1 MQESK
6 EDSEGTTSRKS
17 WRSKSRRIKA
27 ECAKSMDIKLYKDSP
42 GILRFKPDK
51 DACKAGPTYVGST
64 EDGKCHVTLVSDDS
78 NDTQASTVF
87 AASVTCD
94 DTGAVYSIGADGN
107 GTMTVVERLQADYG
121 EEEELDPFDE
131 LPVEERALLEARFAA
146 TNSATAA
153 VSTGGLRGK
162 VTDQLRNIGDR
173 FLAENHHS
181 DTAHRDLQGN
191 IIIDALVLYTA
202 DAECGNAGLPLP
214 CVRNSTTEASIRSL
228 INLAIAETNTAYT
241 LSGVNVVLNL
251 VHAAYDNYI
260 EFNTTS
266 NVDLSAS
273 TKLMD
278 LQARPS
284 VRALREAYGAD
295 AVSMIIGRG
304 NCGMG
309 YVGYWG
315 PSIEYMYSVTHYGCA
330 TGYYTFGHEIG
341 HNFGSNHDRG
351 SRNECTTSG
360 YSYGYR
366 DPQAEFRSIL
376 ASDCVADQCTG
387 NPLPVDA
394 PD

>member
-1 MQESK
+1 MFMRNILPLTSPFNNEIPSQLCGNTGCPRHPPCTLRMQESK

-64 EDGKCHVTLVSDDS
+64 EDGKCHITLVSDDS

-214 CVRNSTTEASIRSL
+214 CVRTPTTEASIRSL
-228 INLAIAETNTAYT
+228 INLAIA
-241 LSGVNVVLNL
+241 
-251 VHAAYDNYI
+251 
-260 EFNTTS
+260 
-266 NVDLSAS
+266 
-273 TKLMD
+273 
-278 LQARPS
+278 
-284 VRALREAYGAD
+284 
-295 AVSMIIGRG
+295 
-304 NCGMG
+304 
-309 YVGYWG
+309 
-315 PSIEYMYSVTHYGCA
+315 
-330 TGYYTFGHEIG
+330 
-341 HNFGSNHDRG
+341 
-351 SRNECTTSG
+351 
-360 YSYGYR
+360 
-366 DPQAEFRSIL
+366 
-376 ASDCVADQCTG
+376 
-387 NPLPVDA
+387 
-394 PD
+394 